1 MCGIA
6 GLWAPGIGAVEM
18 EESLRS
24 ANTVLH
30 HRGPDASGSWS
41 DLSSGVGLAH
51 TRLAIQ
57 DLTESGRQPMPSA
70 SGRYSLVFNGEIY
83 NFTELHKDLA
93 ARYPFTGRS
102 DTEVLIAAVETWG
115 LDEALRRSHG
125 MFAFAL
131 WDKQSQKLVLA
142 RDRMGEK
149 PLYYGQQG
157 REFVFASE
165 LAALKCLPGFSAQIN
180 RSALPLLLTMGN
192 VATPHSIYEGIH
204 KLEPGHYLTVSAK
217 DYEFQLGKTV
227 YWSYLDALAE
237 GERNAYTVQQS
248 ELIVDDLEQQ
258 LRSVIARQ
266 MLADV
271 PVGALL
277 SGGIDSS
284 TIVALMQQLSTR
296 PVQTFSIGFHES
308 AFDESKHAAAV
319 AKHLGTDHH
328 ELIVSPQDALEVIPK
343 LSSIYSEPFADWS
356 QIPTY
361 LVARMAR
368 EYVTVA
374 LSGDGGDEL
383 FAGYSR
389 YQATLDAWRRPRMP
403 RAMLAAGFHALS
415 MGNSA
420 LARKLERRANSMH
433 ANNLYAFYCQNI
445 AYWAEPVKA
454 AFASARMPR
463 FSDSVS
469 SRDLDGLQLLMA
481 YDSLQYLP
489 DDILVKVDRAMMAN
503 SLEGR
508 IPLLDHSIVELAL
521 RIPEQVY
528 QLDGQVKWPLR
539 QILYR
544 YVPRQL
550 IDREK
555 MGFGVP
561 MAQWLRGPLRDWAQA
576 LLEPRLLREQG
587 FFDAAIIDSLW
598 RQHLDE
604 KADWSFQLWP
614 VLMFQAWFSDQKKE
628 KHHA

>member
-1 MCGIA
+1 
-6 GLWAPGIGAVEM
+6 
-18 EESLRS
+18 
-24 ANTVLH
+24 
-30 HRGPDASGSWS
+30 
-41 DLSSGVGLAH
+41 
-51 TRLAIQ
+51 
-57 DLTESGRQPMPSA
+57 
-70 SGRYSLVFNGEIY
+70 
-83 NFTELHKDLA
+83 
-93 ARYPFTGRS
+93 
-102 DTEVLIAAVETWG
+102 
-115 LDEALRRSHG
+115 
-125 MFAFAL
+125 
-131 WDKQSQKLVLA
+131 
-142 RDRMGEK
+142 
-149 PLYYGQQG
+149 
-157 REFVFASE
+157 
-165 LAALKCLPGFSAQIN
+165 
-180 RSALPLLLTMGN
+180 
-192 VATPHSIYEGIH
+192 
-204 KLEPGHYLTVSAK
+204 
-217 DYEFQLGKTV
+217 
-227 YWSYLDALAE
+227 
-237 GERNAYTVQQS
+237 
-248 ELIVDDLEQQ
+248 
-258 LRSVIARQ
+258 
-266 MLADV
+266 
-271 PVGALL
+271 
-277 SGGIDSS
+277 
-284 TIVALMQQLSTR
+284 
-296 PVQTFSIGFHES
+296 
-308 AFDESKHAAAV
+308 
-319 AKHLGTDHH
+319 LGTDHH